1 MAATTAETERTGSGE
16 HLEPE
21 ARPWVRLLVVYW
33 ITSFIESYGV
43 SQVFAFMLPYLKQMG
58 VPEADIG
65 PTIGILS
72 SLTFILG
79 LPLVPLWGVW
89 ADKYSRKV
97 VIIRSAIVEAVVFG
111 EIALSATP
119 WQMAIGM
126 LLVGF
131 QLGNTGVMLAALR
144 DVVPRHRLG
153 TVIGLFGVSS
163 PIGMAAG
170 AIVGGFLIDGLGLP
184 IQSVYWGAALL
195 SVAVALLLA
204 LGSREVRPEVV
215 PTGSVR
221 SLATRAV
228 MGVVTDRVTMRLFAA
243 FATLY
248 LARQMA
254 QPFLPLLVER
264 GNTGPGSMGLATA
277 IALVTGIGPLAGALL
292 APVAGWAGDR
302 IGFRPVLAVALV
314 GGATALAA
322 MPFAPGVLSLAAVA
336 VAWAGFFG
344 AVTAMVFGVLAI
356 ELPPERRSA
365 TLNLVYLPLYFSGIV
380 GPTLGAG
387 VLTFGLDAVY
397 IVSAVLLAAGALLIT
412 VPLVR
417 ARRLAGPSA

>member
-1 MAATTAETERTGSGE
+1 MTATTAEAGRAGAES
-16 HLEPE
+16 HLEPD
-21 ARPWVRLLVVYW
+21 ARPWVGLLVVYW
-33 ITSFIESYGV
+33 ITSFVESFGI
-43 SQVFAFMLPYLKQMG
+43 SQVFAFMLPYLQQMG
-58 VPEADIG
+58 VPKPDIG

-97 VIIRSAIVEAVVFG
+97 VIIRSAIVEAIVFG

-119 WQMAIGM
+119 WQMAIGL

-144 DVVPRHRLG
+144 DVAPRPRLG
-153 TVIGLFGVSS
+153 VVIGLFGVSS
-163 PIGMAAG
+163 PIGMASG
-170 AIVGGFLIDGLGLP
+170 PIVGSFLIDGLHLP
-184 IQSVYWGAALL
+184 IAAVYWAAAVL
-195 SVAVALLLA
+195 SLGVALLLA
-204 LGSREVRPEVV
+204 LGSREIRPEVV

-228 MGVVTDRVTMRLFAA
+228 MGVLTDRVTMRLFAA

-248 LARQMA
+248 LARQMS
-254 QPFLPLLVER
+254 QPFLSLLVER
-264 GNTGPGSMGLATA
+264 GNAGPGSMGLATA
-277 IALVTGIGPLAGALL
+277 IGLVTGIGPLAGALL

-314 GGATALAA
+314 GGATSLAV
-322 MPFAPGVLSLAAVA
+322 MPFAPGVLPLAAVA
-336 VAWAGFFG
+336 VAWAGCFG
-344 AVTAMVFGVLAI
+344 AVTAMVFGVLAV

-365 TLNLVYLPLYFSGIV
+365 TLNLVYLPLYVAGII

-397 IVSAVLLAAGALLIT
+397 VVSAVLLAAGALLIT

-417 ARRLAGPSA
+417 ARRLSGPSV

>member
-1 MAATTAETERTGSGE
+1 MAATTAETERAGSGE

-322 MPFAPGVLSLAAVA
+322 MPFAPGVVSLAAVA